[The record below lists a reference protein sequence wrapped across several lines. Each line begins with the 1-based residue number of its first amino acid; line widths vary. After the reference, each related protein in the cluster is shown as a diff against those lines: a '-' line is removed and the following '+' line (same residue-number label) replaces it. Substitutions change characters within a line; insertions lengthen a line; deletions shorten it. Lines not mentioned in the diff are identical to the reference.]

1 MTTMQAKKLANYF
14 SLAELLVLLIGG
26 IIIACYMMNKS
37 LIFLILVTVA
47 WIVVIIVENAALSFN
62 SYCFLVVVGVFR
74 MICLTAVCIVPITL
88 ASSYGRQDLSGIYF
102 AVFGG
107 IGVFYNPIKGVIIL
121 KAARNVKNRR
131 SNEYWEPQ
139 TPAHHH
145 HHADV
150 SQKSEV
156 L

>member
-1 MTTMQAKKLANYF
+1 MKIITF
-14 SLAELLVLLIGG
+14 S
-26 IIIACYMMNKS
+26 
-37 LIFLILVTVA
+37 
-47 WIVVIIVENAALSFN
+47 
-62 SYCFLVVVGVFR
+62 
-74 MICLTAVCIVPITL
+74 TL